1 MGGNMKEA
9 ERKEKIK
16 SLVNIRE
23 CIEYLEERVRLSPP
37 EYAAVIKKNL
47 HYTKMKEKTLCKQIG
62 FGDSTNSSTTS
73 QHLKGKA

>member
-1 MGGNMKEA
+1 MTPA

-16 SLVNIRE
+16 ALVNVRE
-23 CIEYLEERVRLSPP
+23 CLEYLEERVRLSPP
-37 EYAAVIKKNL
+37 EYKAVIERNIY
-47 HYTKMKEKTLCKQIG
+47 YTKMKEDRLCKQIG